1 MLIALTVLL
10 SLALIGW
17 LIYRAVKRKP
27 IKAHL
32 VLYWLSA
39 LSGIFTLAFFLTMDI
54 PRIAKILVCIIL
66 GAALI
71 FLAAYSQRRRQP
83 VKPKPASRRR

>member
-10 SLALIGW
+10 TLALIGW
-17 LIYRAVKRKP
+17 LIARAVRRKP

-39 LSGIFTLAFFLTMDI
+39 LSGIFTLGFFLTMDI
-54 PRIAKILVCIIL
+54 PRIAKILVCIVL

-71 FLAAYSQRRRQP
+71 FLAAYSQRKRQP
-83 VKPKPASRRR
+83 VKSRPSRRR

>member
-17 LIYRAVKRKP
+17 LIYRAVRRKP

-39 LSGIFTLAFFLTMDI
+39 LSGIFTLAFFLTMDM
-54 PRIAKILVCIIL
+54 PRIVKILVCIIL

-83 VKPKPASRRR
+83 VKARPHRR